1 MAGYLAGILSVWH
14 AQPIF
19 IGLLVLI
26 GLLLVIRPI
35 KNPSVA
41 VIAAGFGIV
50 YTHYCLTPVDT
61 IPQRVRVLTPPSAAA
76 THSVRLSV
84 RAYPWGRTWVANLP
98 KKTPIDSL
106 HYGDILTIQ
115 ATRITPEPPTNP
127 GGFDYGL
134 YLKKHRHA
142 GHLRIAS
149 YTQTGR
155 LIMNPLAP
163 IAYALKD
170 RIQQIHARSL
180 PPDYRDLL
188 IGLVFGQHGTQL
200 PDDWVDN
207 FQRTGLTHLLVV
219 SGSQVALISGICF
232 NILQLMGL
240 SMRSRIIGIG
250 LINGLFYIMT
260 GGGPSIFRAMVMM
273 MLALILKWRHQRTSP
288 LHIMGTTLAILGLIN
303 PLSWLQTGT
312 HLSFLATAALIFGVP
327 QITRSL
333 PAWPPWL
340 SLILA
345 MSIAPFIFTAAAL
358 WFVFGQI
365 STGSLLT
372 NMIVGF
378 WIEWLVIIGFFSS
391 AIGILAPIITDWIN
405 FSCLGMMQL
414 LTGLV
419 NTVAQWPGMVL
430 SLGKPSIGVVLAI
443 YALIA
448 KLATQRTPLRLTRY
462 HGVYGLALIVGL
474 WLPSLWLTQPF
485 RIIFLDVG
493 QGDSCIIQTPNRH
506 TIVVDTGPPGS
517 GRYVLGPALRR
528 LGVTAIDLVIL
539 THWHRD
545 HVGGFNTLKRQFT
558 IGTVLQRQGANTH
571 YKFDDGTQ
579 IDIIYPN
586 NTSTN
591 INNQSITTRVR
602 YGPYQ
607 FLLTGDLEQ
616 LGERE
621 LIAEHSQHLT
631 ATVLKLGHHGSKT
644 SSIPEFLDA
653 VAPQIG
659 IVSAGRNNR
668 YRHPHPQTLEAC
680 QLRAIKLYR
689 TDHHGAIAFQTDGTS
704 LYSRTWLPER
714 P

>member
-19 IGLLVLI
+19 IGVLVLI

-61 IPQRVRVLTPPSAAA
+61 IPERVRVLTPP
-76 THSVRLSV
+76 THTAKLTV

-98 KKTPIDSL
+98 RKTPLDAL

-142 GHLRIAS
+142 GHLRITS

-155 LIMNPLAP
+155 LILNPLAP
-163 IAYALKD
+163 IAYTLKH
-170 RIQQIHARSL
+170 RIQQIHARTL
-180 PPDYRDLL
+180 PPNYRDLL

-200 PDDWVDN
+200 PDEWVDN

-219 SGSQVALISGICF
+219 SGSKVALISGICF

-240 SMRSRIIGIG
+240 SMRNRIIGIG

-273 MLALILKWRHQRTSP
+273 MLALMLKWRHQRTSP

-345 MSIAPFIFTAAAL
+345 MSIAPFLFTAAAL

-372 NMIVGF
+372 NMVVGF

-391 AIGILAPIITDWIN
+391 AIGLLAPIITDWIN

-419 NTVAQWPGMVL
+419 NTVAQWPGMVV
-430 SLGKPSIGVVLAI
+430 SLGKPSLWVVLAL

-448 KLATQRTPLRLTRY
+448 KLATQRNPIQFNRY
-462 HGVYGLALIVGL
+462 YGACGLALMVGL
-474 WLPSLWLTQPF
+474 WLPSLWLTQPL
-485 RIIFLDVG
+485 RIVFLDVG
-493 QGDSCIIQTPNRH
+493 QGDSCIIQTPNRY

-528 LGVTAIDLVIL
+528 LGVTAIDVVIL
-539 THWHRD
+539 THPHRD
-545 HVGGFNTLKRQFT
+545 HVGGFETLARQFT
-558 IGTVLQRQGANTH
+558 LGTVLQGSGTNTR
-571 YKFDDGTQ
+571 YTFDDGTVL
-579 IDIIYPN
+579 DVLYPP
-586 NTSTN
+586 NTHNT
-591 INNQSITTRVR
+591 INNQSITTRVQ
-602 YGPYQ
+602 YGNHQ
-607 FLLTGDLEQ
+607 FLLTGDLEAI
-616 LGERE
+616 GERA
-621 LIAEHSQHLT
+621 LMAHHSDHLP

-653 VAPQIG
+653 VSPHIG

-668 YRHPHPQTLEAC
+668 YRHPHPQTLDAC
-680 QLRAIKLYR
+680 HWRAIKLYR

-714 P
+714 H